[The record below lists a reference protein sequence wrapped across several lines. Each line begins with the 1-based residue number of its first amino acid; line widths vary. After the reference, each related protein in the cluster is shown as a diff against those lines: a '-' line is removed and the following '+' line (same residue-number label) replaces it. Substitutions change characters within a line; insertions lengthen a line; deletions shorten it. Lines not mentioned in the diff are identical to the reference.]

1 MSDFKKNPLVWRNQ
15 NIYIFCF
22 TVPLLRKE
30 PANIWYSIH
39 YYFFLFPPIVYE
51 GVFRT
56 FSTDLDIVLDQ
67 CHQVDPEDPTKIDPT
82 TVKITGVFNMKR
94 IIRCSAFDVDL
105 NHAKDGFMTDT
116 QISGTNR
123 LNGKIKNYIDF
134 FRQIATIIFFLV
146 PGERTLEEWIPDADE
161 EHGVSLELEENDA
174 NGWRAEDMFKGIL
187 KCF

>member
-1 MSDFKKNPLVWRNQ
+1 M
-15 NIYIFCF
+15 
-22 TVPLLRKE
+22 
-30 PANIWYSIH
+30 
-39 YYFFLFPPIVYE
+39 
-51 GVFRT
+51 
-56 FSTDLDIVLDQ
+56 DIVLDQ
-67 CHQVDPEDPTKIDPT
+67 CHQVDPEDPTKIDPA

-134 FRQIATIIFFLV
+134 FRQIATIIFFLL

-161 EHGVSLELEENDA
+161 EHGISLELEENDA

-187 KCF
+187 IFF